1 MNFELTKEQ
10 KMVQEVARKFAEQEL
25 KPMAAE
31 LDQTKQYPKAAV
43 EKMAKANMFG
53 IMFPKEYGGA
63 GADEMAYVVTVEEFA
78 RKCASSALVVSGQ
91 NSLICWPVYT
101 YGTEEQKKQY
111 LTPLLKGELMGA
123 FALTEPNAGSDAL
136 SLRTSATLKDDKIVI
151 NGAKTFITGAGTA
164 DLYIVMVKTDK
175 TLGKRGISALL
186 IEKDA
191 PGFTI
196 GKLEDKMGMRG
207 SMTGEL
213 IFDNCTI
220 PKENILGEP
229 GKGFALAMN
238 TLEGG
243 RIGIAAQALGIAQGA
258 LDEAVKYAKER
269 KQFRKTLSKF
279 QGIQWMLA
287 EMATKVSAARWMV
300 YNAAFLKQNK
310 KPFST
315 EAAMAKLIAAETA
328 MEITTKAVQ
337 IHGGYGYIKDY
348 PVERMMRDAK
358 ITEIYEGTSEVQKM
372 IIAANLL
379 K

>member
-31 LDQTKQYPKAAV
+31 LDQTKQYPRAAV

-78 RKCASSALVVSGQ
+78 RKCASSALIVSGQ
-91 NSLICWPVYT
+91 NSLICWPIFN
-101 YGTEEQKKQY
+101 YGTEEQKQQY
-111 LTPLLKGELMGA
+111 LTPSLKGELMGA
-123 FALTEPNAGSDAL
+123 FALTEPNAGSDAI

-164 DLYIVMVKTDK
+164 DLYIVMVRTDK

-186 IEKDA
+186 VEKDA
-191 PGFTI
+191 PGFSI

-229 GKGFALAMN
+229 GKGFALAMD

-300 YNAAFLKQNK
+300 YHAAFLKQHK
-310 KPFST
+310 KPFSS

>member
-10 KMVQEVARKFAEQEL
+10 KMVQEVARRFAEQEL

-31 LDQTKQYPKAAV
+31 LDQTKQYPKAAI

-63 GADEMAYVVTVEEFA
+63 GADEMAYVVTIEEFA

-91 NSLICWPVYT
+91 NSLICWPIYT

-111 LTPLLKGELMGA
+111 LTPSLKGELMGA
-123 FALTEPNAGSDAL
+123 FALTEPNAGSDAI

-151 NGAKTFITGAGTA
+151 NGAKTFITGAGSA
-164 DLYIVMVKTDK
+164 DLYIVMARTDK

-186 IEKDA
+186 VEKDA
-191 PGFTI
+191 PGFSI

-220 PKENILGEP
+220 PKENLLGEP
-229 GKGFALAMN
+229 GKGFALAMD

-258 LDEAVKYAKER
+258 LDEAVKYSKER

-300 YNAAFLKQNK
+300 YHAAFLKQHH
-310 KPFST
+310 KPFAT

-358 ITEIYEGTSEVQKM
+358 ITEIYEGTSEIQKM